1 MSVAEVAWDGP
12 VLLRSALPAAALG
25 WHVFPCAP
33 GGKRPALRGARL
45 VAAARPGIRNDTLN
59 RAAFSLGQLVAADLL
74 PPVPVI
80 TGLISAA
87 TRAGLSEKEAA
98 GTVRSGMAG
107 GARKPRTW

>member
-12 VLLRSALPAAALG
+12 VLLRSALSAAALG
-25 WHVFPCAP
+25 WQVFPCAP

-59 RAAFSLGQLVAADLL
+59 RAAFSLGQLVAAGLL